1 MNSLQA
7 PVIVITGTSR
17 GLGRSLAEYYLEKGF
32 TIAGCSRGETTIAH
46 SQYHHT
52 SCDVADEASVVSWIR
67 MVRKQLGG
75 IDVLICNAG
84 LVRSALFLSV
94 TPGSV
99 MESFLQTNI
108 AGVFYAMREVSKVM
122 VGKGSGRIIAIS
134 STMVALHEE
143 GTAVYSATKSAITE
157 MTRVLAKELAP
168 RGITCN
174 VVAPGMMWTDSSK
187 ELAKS
192 LEWKD
197 YMLKRQTITRVLK
210 DEEICNVTDFFIS
223 PLSSAVTGQVIYLG
237 VVH

>member
-1 MNSLQA
+1 MISSHSL
-7 PVIVITGTSR
+7 VLVITGTSR
-17 GLGRSLAEYYLEKGF
+17 GLGRSLAEHYLSKGF
-32 TIAGCSRGETTIAH
+32 TVAGCSRGQSTIEH
-46 SQYHHT
+46 SKYFHT
-52 SCDVADEASVVSWIR
+52 SCNVGDEAAVVSWIR
-67 MVRKQLGG
+67 RVRKQLGG

-94 TPGSV
+94 TPGSIF
-99 MESFLQTNI
+99 EDFLRTNI
-108 AGVFYAMREVSKVM
+108 SGVFYAMREVSKVM

-168 RGITCN
+168 KGITCN

-192 LEWKD
+192 LEWKS

-223 PLSSAVTGQVIYLG
+223 PHSSAVTGQVIYLG
-237 VVH
+237 VVQ

>member
-1 MNSLQA
+1 MNSSVVQ
-7 PVIVITGTSR
+7 VFVITGTSR
-17 GLGRSLAEYYLEKGF
+17 GLGRSLAEYYLSRGF
-32 TIAGCSRGETTIAH
+32 VIAGCSRGEATIKH
-46 SQYHHT
+46 PMYHHT
-52 SCDVADEASVVSWIR
+52 TCNVAEEKAVVSW
-67 MVRKQLGG
+67 VRGVSKEFGR

-94 TPGSV
+94 TPGAL

-122 VGKGSGRIIAIS
+122 VRKGGGRIVAIS

-157 MTRVLAKELAP
+157 MTRILAKELAP

-174 VVAPGMMWTDSSK
+174 VVAPGIMWTESSK

-197 YMLKRQTITRVLK
+197 YMLKRQTIPRVLR

-223 PLSSAVTGQVIYLG
+223 PLSTAVTGQVIYLG